1 MSWIFLFFVM
11 LALVSLVRSRTRT
24 RPRQQLGGFG
34 GRPRLPQPAF
44 TAEELASVKRSAD
57 EDVTAFGEDL
67 RELDVDLAGHELD
80 EAARQDYQRALDGYE
95 AAKESVAAVSRPDE
109 IRHVTE
115 ILEDGRYAT
124 ACVRARVA
132 GQPVPQRRPPCFFNP
147 QHGPSV
153 RDITWAPAGG
163 ATREVPVCAADADR
177 IASGAEPAVRQ
188 VMVGPR
194 RMPYY
199 QAGPA
204 YQPWTAGYFGG
215 FGAMELLFVGTMMGG
230 MWGGG
235 FGGYDQGYDSG
246 YDQGYDAGSDQG
258 DGQGY
263 DGQGYDDGGGSGA
276 DAGPDGGG
284 YDGGGGFDG
293 GGFDGGGFDGG
304 GFDGGGF

>member
-1 MSWIFLFFVM
+1 MSWIFLFIVV
-11 LALVSLVRSRTRT
+11 LVIVTIVRSRS
-24 RPRQQLGGFG
+24 QA
-34 GRPRLPQPAF
+34 RPRLGGGYGGRGRIQAREFSP
-44 TAEELASVKRSAD
+44 EELASVKRSAD

-67 RELDVDLAGHELD
+67 RELDVDLAGHDLD

-95 AAKESVAAVSRPDE
+95 AAKQSVAAVSRPDE

-153 RDITWAPAGG
+153 RDITWAPSGG
-163 ATREVPVCAADADR
+163 ASREVPVCAADADR
-177 IASGAEPAVRQ
+177 IASGAEPQVRQ

-215 FGAMELLFVGTMMGG
+215 FGAMEMLFVGTMMGG

-235 FGGYDQGYDSG
+235 FGGYDSG
-246 YDQGYDAGSDQG
+246 YDQGYDAGANQG
-258 DGQGY
+258 
-263 DGQGYDDGGGSGA
+263 DGQGYDDGGQGYDDGGA
-276 DAGPDGGG
+276 AGGDAGFDGGGYDGGG
-284 YDGGGGFDG
+284 YDGGGGSDG

-304 GFDGGGF
+304 GF